1 MSAVGCKDDLQKWIK
16 RIDTCGLGIGASDF
30 GYVRFSSNTDS
41 HGATGKAANVFG
53 T

>member
-1 MSAVGCKDDLQKWIK
+1 MSAFEWKGDPQFPAMPQQNWFSERANGD
-16 RIDTCGLGIGASDF
+16 S
-30 GYVRFSSNTDS
+30 GYARFSPNTDS